1 MGHLV
6 RGRRLQPEPGVCRQV
21 GDEDPQRIALRSEK
35 ETGET
40 RELSFGGLRDLVSRL
55 AGALIA
61 LGVSRGD
68 AVAVFLPM
76 GEEAVVSLLAVS
88 RIGRSSSRL
97 LGVRGRG
104 DAARRPEAEGDDL
117 CRRLSAAGQAD
128 RDEGG
133 RRPGDRAPAAWRR

>member
-1 MGHLV
+1 MT
-6 RGRRLQPEPGVCRQV
+6 R
-21 GDEDPQRIALRSEK
+21 RIALRSEK

-68 AVAVFLPM
+68 AVAVYLPM

-88 RIGRSSSRL
+88 RIGRSSSRSSR
-97 LGVRGRG
+97 GARGRGRG
-104 DAARRPEAEGDDL
+104 DGSRTR
-117 CRRLSAAGQAD
+117 GQ
-128 RDEGG
+128 G
-133 RRPGDRAPAAWRR
+133 